1 MQAEKIGRYRGV
13 NRDQDFNSE
22 RLLAPTM
29 LTFLFRAFRAPGI
42 VLFVSI
48 GYLLLVGVS
57 LSPLILYLVLMGTT
71 ITIGWN
77 EVMNAL
83 RIEWDLANIKRA
95 IPVWILPAF
104 GAHVFGYFWLIV
116 VSLRES
122 QLIVAYLL
130 MGAIGIF
137 AGATL
142 AMFVAMH
149 RGLWPPRNGEKE

>member
-1 MQAEKIGRYRGV
+1 
-13 NRDQDFNSE
+13 
-22 RLLAPTM
+22 M
-29 LTFLFRAFRAPGI
+29 LTLLFRAFRAPGI

-48 GYLLLVGVS
+48 GYLVYVGVP
-57 LSPLILYLVLMGTT
+57 LSPLILYPVLMGTT

-83 RIEWDLANIKRA
+83 RIEWDKASIKRS

-104 GAHVFGYFWLIV
+104 GVHAFGYLWLIV

-142 AMFVAMH
+142 AIFVAMD